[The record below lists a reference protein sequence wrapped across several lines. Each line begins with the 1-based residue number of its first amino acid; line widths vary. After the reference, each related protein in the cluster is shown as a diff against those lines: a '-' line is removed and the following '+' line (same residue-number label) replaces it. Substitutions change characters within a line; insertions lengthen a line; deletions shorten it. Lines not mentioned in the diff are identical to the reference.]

1 MNKLEFD
8 GITLQFGFHQVLAS
22 VYVACETGQL
32 VGLLGRNGAGKSCL
46 MRIVFGSMKAE
57 SKSVRWNGSH
67 LSDNYMNKQ
76 IIGYLPQG
84 NLLPDFITFEQA
96 LNLYEIELEMI
107 VYVFPDV
114 KDFLKRKA
122 HEVSG
127 GQRRFFEVLL
137 ILFAKHPFC
146 FLDEPFSG
154 LMPIHIERLSE
165 IIQEVKLRKGI
176 LISDHLH
183 RQVRSIAD
191 KLYVLTNGM
200 TYLIKSNEQLIEL
213 GYLTEL

>member
-8 GITLQFGFHQVLAS
+8 SITLGFGFHQVLSS
-22 VYVACETGQL
+22 VHVACETGQI

-57 SKSVRWNGSH
+57 SKSVRWNGAH
-67 LSDNYMNKQ
+67 LSGNYINKQ

-84 NLLPDFITFEQA
+84 DLLPDFITFEQA
-96 LNLYEIELEMI
+96 LNLYNIEFEEILH
-107 VYVFPDV
+107 VFRDS
-114 KDFLKRKA
+114 KDLLKRRA
-122 HEVSG
+122 NEVSG

-137 ILFAKHPFC
+137 ILFARHPFC

-165 IIQEVKLRKGI
+165 IIQESKLKKGI

-183 RQVRSIAD
+183 RQVRSIAE
-191 KLYVLTNGM
+191 KLYVLANGK

-213 GYLTEL
+213 GYLNEL

>member
-8 GITLQFGFHQVLAS
+8 SITLRFGFHQVLSS
-22 VYVACETGQL
+22 VHVACETGQL

-46 MRIVFGSMKAE
+46 MRIAFGSMKAE
-57 SKSVRWNGSH
+57 SKSVRWNGTH
-67 LSDNYMNKQ
+67 LSDNYMSKQ
-76 IIGYLPQG
+76 IIGYLPQDD
-84 NLLPDFITFEQA
+84 LLPDFITFEQA
-96 LNLYEIELEMI
+96 LNLYEIEFEKILD
-107 VYVFPDV
+107 VYPDA
-114 KDFLKRKA
+114 KDLLKRKA
-122 HEVSG
+122 YEVSG
-127 GQRRFFEVLL
+127 GQRRFIEVLL

-165 IIQEVKLRKGI
+165 IIQEEKLRKGI

-191 KLYVLTNGM
+191 KLYVLANGK
-200 TYLIKSNEQLIEL
+200 TYLIKSHEQLIEL

>member
-8 GITLQFGFHQVLAS
+8 GISLQFGFHQVLSS
-22 VYVACETGQL
+22 VHVACETGQL

-46 MRIVFGSMKAE
+46 MRIVFGSMRSE
-57 SKSVRWNGSH
+57 SKSVRWNGRH
-67 LSDNYMNKQ
+67 LSNNYMNKQ

-84 NLLPDFITFEQA
+84 DLLPDFITFEQV
-96 LNLYEIELEMI
+96 LNLYEIELDVI
-107 VYVFPDV
+107 VHVFPDAR
-114 KDFLKRKA
+114 DFLKRKA
-122 HEVSG
+122 YEVSG

-165 IIQEVKLRKGI
+165 IIQEAKLRKGI

-183 RQVRSIAD
+183 RQVRGIAD
-191 KLYVLTNGM
+191 KLYVLANGK

>member
-22 VYVACETGQL
+22 VHGACETGQL
-32 VGLLGRNGAGKSCL
+32 VGLLGRNGTGKSCL

-191 KLYVLTNGM
+191 KLYVLTKGM

>member
-8 GITLQFGFHQVLAS
+8 SITLGFGFHQVLSS
-22 VYVACETGQL
+22 VHVACETGQL

-46 MRIVFGSMKAE
+46 MRIVFGSMNAE
-57 SKSVRWNGSH
+57 SKSVRWNGTH
-67 LSDNYMNKQ
+67 LSGNYMNKQ

-84 NLLPDFITFEQA
+84 NLLPDFITFEKA
-96 LNLYEIELEMI
+96 LNLYEIEFEEILR
-107 VYVFPDV
+107 VFPDA
-114 KDFLKRKA
+114 KDLLKRNA
-122 HEVSG
+122 NEVSG
-127 GQRRFFEVLL
+127 GQRRFIEVLL
-137 ILFAKHPFC
+137 VLFARHPFC

-165 IIQEVKLRKGI
+165 ILQELKMKKGI

-191 KLYVLTNGM
+191 KLYVLANGK